1 MARTRKHSIK
11 KRTKNP
17 KRTKTPKRTR
27 KSYGKKRRNHRKIN
41 KKGGANPSAKAK
53 EAALLKQI
61 NDGKKYTV
69 NYLKK
74 ILGDDENF
82 HSDYKD
88 ISLTYEEIADM
99 LADQSDKE
107 KWNELHPTFKNGDV
121 IFEISYEYY
130 KPELDAA
137 FLVIDGKLKVFPK
150 AGSDLSK
157 YKDADGNPVDESDLG
172 DDDFIDLEGH
182 MIHPTTFRII
192 KVGYPNDFD

>member
-41 KKGGANPSAKAK
+41 KKGGANPPAKAK

-61 NDGKKYTV
+61 NDGKQYTV
-69 NYLKK
+69 NYLKN

-82 HSDYKD
+82 HSVYKD
-88 ISLTYEEIADM
+88 RSLTYEEIANM
-99 LADQSDKE
+99 LADPIDKE
-107 KWNELHPTFKNGDV
+107 KWNDLHLTLKNGDV
-121 IFEISYEYY
+121 IFQVSYDEDFE
-130 KPELDAA
+130 PELDAA
-137 FLVIDGKLKVFPK
+137 FLVIDDKLMVFPK
-150 AGSDLSK
+150 AGS
-157 YKDADGNPVDESDLG
+157 NPVYETDLG
-172 DDDFIDLEGH
+172 DDDFIDVEGN

-192 KVGYPNDFD
+192 EVGYPIDFGSPIDFDR

>member
-107 KWNELHPTFKNGDV
+107 KWNELHPTFKIV
-121 IFEISYEYY
+121 MSY
-130 KPELDAA
+130 
-137 FLVIDGKLKVFPK
+137 LK
-150 AGSDLSK
+150 
-157 YKDADGNPVDESDLG
+157 Y
-172 DDDFIDLEGH
+172 H
-182 MIHPTTFRII
+182 MSII
-192 KVGYPNDFD
+192 NQNSTQHSL